1 MKNKKMIVNV
11 VMILIAILAI
21 IALLIYDN
29 IQQKEG
35 LESGNDDIPLV
46 EEIIHSE
53 TVSQTDQAE
62 SKVPPIS
69 SEDSSEQ
76 EEVNEKAEVEF
87 DIGDYKPIPK
97 DPTVEDVTIEY
108 ETKEAEINE

>member
-11 VMILIAILAI
+11 VMILITILAI

-35 LESGNDDIPLV
+35 LESGNSDIPLV
-46 EEIIHSE
+46 EEITPPD
-53 TVSQTDQAE
+53 TVSQTE

-97 DPTVEDVTIEY
+97 DPTVEDITIEY

>member
-35 LESGNDDIPLV
+35 LESGNSDISLV
-46 EEIIHSE
+46 EEITPLD
-53 TVSQTDQAE
+53 TVSQTE

-76 EEVNEKAEVEF
+76 EEANEKAEVEF

>member
-29 IQQKEG
+29 IQKKEPTDE
-35 LESGNDDIPLV
+35 LNNDTTPL
-46 EEIIHSE
+46 EEIISSD
-53 TVSQTDQAE
+53 TVPQTE
-62 SKVPPIS
+62 STVHPIS
-69 SEDSSEQ
+69 PEDTSEQ
-76 EEVNEKAEVEF
+76 EEANEKAELEF

-97 DPTVEDVTIEY
+97 DPIVEDVTIEY